1 MSYAL
6 PSMGFT
12 EQDLAH
18 AVERFEQYVRAN
30 MKYTYLVTAVGCG
43 HAGFDVEKVA
53 NMFKGLLGLNNV
65 MLPKPFLKVYRS
77 ECYRYFNLMQL
88 QDTCLHKV
96 EKDADTEV
104 LGYYHDSV
112 HPIVRY
118 LIENN
123 IPFNKDGGF
132 TLLDEDSNILAEA
145 ELGIESE
152 KIVFSPFNSQ
162 SAMAFINNGY
172 TISTV
177 EEYLNSKQK

>member
-1 MSYAL
+1 LAAKRFGAQVGVVDGPTGMSYAL

-77 ECYRYFNLMQL
+77 ECYRYFNLM
-88 QDTCLHKV
+88 
-96 EKDADTEV
+96 
-104 LGYYHDSV
+104 
-112 HPIVRY
+112 
-118 LIENN
+118 
-123 IPFNKDGGF
+123 
-132 TLLDEDSNILAEA
+132 
-145 ELGIESE
+145 
-152 KIVFSPFNSQ
+152 
-162 SAMAFINNGY
+162 
-172 TISTV
+172 
-177 EEYLNSKQK
+177 